1 MRSCHYARL
10 ITTLLLYSASPMFG
24 SIALS
29 STLST
34 RMLTWRSSSTV
45 RHLRPRDA
53 PTYSEE
59 EVQALSRRSMC
70 DSPLKSFE
78 AKLRQYLR
86 CLTHAKT
93 FPRRLVTGASSL
105 PESGDKLQAGSLL
118 QRPTRN
124 SPTKSSTALPIA
136 SMQRQLSLN
145 LKTTHVYALSLPPEH
160 CSQPK

>member
-1 MRSCHYARL
+1 M
-10 ITTLLLYSASPMFG
+10 G
-24 SIALS
+24 
-29 STLST
+29 
-34 RMLTWRSSSTV
+34 
-45 RHLRPRDA
+45 HLRPRDA

-145 LKTTHVYALSLPPEH
+145 RKLHMFTRFRCLPNTAVNRNKQLGMRICPLSTMEHRVLEHVFPILVESWTG
-160 CSQPK
+160 